1 MSTPTWTETFVAA
14 GEALEALAGS
24 LTQEQLGTGVPATP
38 LWTALE
44 VYAHLAGVGTSV
56 VTGAM
61 AGAPGPDWTAAH
73 VAQRQGRA
81 LSDLVAEI
89 RACESEVAGII
100 AQAHRPAIVWD
111 RVVHL
116 ADITE
121 ALGLEPLAQP
131 LWERILTSFAERAFR
146 ELPLTV
152 RAGEWTFGAG
162 GPLVTVDP
170 YELFRIHFSRRSRA
184 QVQAVFGDVLT
195 AEQQDALQIFGPQ

>member
-1 MSTPTWTETFVAA
+1 MTTATWTETFVAA
-14 GEALEALAGS
+14 GEALERIGGT
-24 LTQEQLGTGVPATP
+24 LTEAQRATQVPSTP
-38 LWTALE
+38 LWTTLE

-61 AGAPGPDWTAAH
+61 AGAPGPEWTAAH
-73 VAQRQGRA
+73 VADRRGRA
-81 LSDLVAEI
+81 LRELVTEI
-89 RACESEVAGII
+89 RDCEPAVVEII

-116 ADITE
+116 ADIAE

-146 ELPLTV
+146 ELALTV
-152 RAGEWTFGAG
+152 RAGEWSFGGG
-162 GPLVTVDP
+162 GPLLEVDP

-195 AEQQDALQIFGPQ
+195 AAEQDALQIFGPQ